1 MIHNIDKQQEMNT
14 SLLNLNTDYEDGK
27 YTKIIKKSEEIL
39 RKYPDE
45 ISFYILISL
54 AYSAKEKFNDALKIL
69 KRAEEIFQSHFDLF
83 YQIGAVYSDLDNAE
97 EAEKYFRKSIEVT
110 PPEFELSK
118 ADCWNDIGA
127 LKSNQGLEEEA
138 KEYFK
143 RALEIDPEHENAGEN
158 LFGLENDEY
167 EEDVNFIKSFDDSYD
182 EDFDLFEYIQQR
194 IYLKGH
200 NRTKFKSKVEEDR
213 INKHILNAWTN
224 LIAGEIR
231 LTQTLTEDQKAELY
245 NSIEIDFSGKPQ
257 KVEMPVINDPLHKQ
271 FSEIFSFLPPNGPSV
286 LMLALPFLKAVGIS
300 EYDFASMKDEKEI
313 TAENKEMFIWA
324 YDIGDKIFKLSDSKS
339 ENQFIKRFNEILSI
353 ASRKLSK
360 DKAEEI
366 LRRRIE
372 GLAGLSK
379 EL

>member
-1 MIHNIDKQQEMNT
+1 MIHNIDKQEEMNT

-54 AYSAKEKFNDALKIL
+54 AYSAKKKFNDALKIL
-69 KRAEEIFQSHFDLF
+69 KRAEEIFHSHFDLF

-97 EAEKYFRKSIEVT
+97 EAEKYFRKSIEAT

-194 IYLKGH
+194 IYLKGQ
-200 NRTKFKSKVEEDR
+200 NRTKFKSKAEEDR
-213 INKHILNAWTN
+213 INMHILNAWTN
-224 LIAGEIR
+224 LIAGEYS
-231 LTQTLTEDQKAELY
+231 LAETLTEDQKAEWY
-245 NSIEIDFSGKPQ
+245 NSIEIDFSGKPE
-257 KVEMPVINDPLHKQ
+257 KIEMPVINDPLHKQ
-271 FSEIFSFLPPNGPSV
+271 FSEVFSFLPPNGPSV
-286 LMLALPFLKAVGIS
+286 LMLALPFLKAIGIS
-300 EYDFASMKDEKEI
+300 EYDFASIKDEKEI
-313 TAENKEMFIWA
+313 TAENKDMFIWA

-339 ENQFIKRFNEILSI
+339 EKDFRKRIDKILEIAAQRLS
-353 ASRKLSK
+353 
-360 DKAEEI
+360 DEKAKKI
-366 LRRRIE
+366 LFELIE
-372 GLAGLSK
+372 RMAGV
-379 EL
+379 